1 MITKEMIERK
11 RLIWKMLLLPLF
23 LPLFL
28 WHWLKFIFTSPIMR
42 PGIHAITG
50 DTGSGKT
57 LLASIVSRRFSQGGR
72 KVYANSAF
80 NGVVKTFEITDIFD
94 NMEMVS
100 DELVKTEGEPPKVVI
115 FDEIQRD
122 FNKRMNRKREYN
134 DIFIPLI
141 EWLATHRHNG
151 VTHVYFITQSWNRL
165 DIQLQDFI
173 QRVHMVT
180 GRKRPSLA
188 IWIRD
193 KKFKPIVR
201 PFKIL
206 FYSRRKKDLEMDDIQ
221 QYVNRKREL
230 RYKKIKPSKIKVSLQ
245 ELADFNT
252 HAFKNALILKTK
264 PELTTQSKNT
274 P

>member
-1 MITKEMIERK
+1 
-11 RLIWKMLLLPLF
+11 MLFFPLF
-23 LPLFL
+23 IPLFI
-28 WHWLKFIFTSPIMR
+28 WHWLKFIFTSQIMR

-57 LLASIVSRRFSQGGR
+57 LLASIISTRFAKNGR

-80 NGVVKTFEITDIFD
+80 NKRVKVFNLNDIFD
-94 NMEMVS
+94 NMDMIS
-100 DELVKTEGEPPKVVI
+100 DELIKKDDEPPKVVI

-151 VTHVYFITQSWNRL
+151 ITHVYFITQSWNRL

-180 GRKRPSLA
+180 GRKRPSFAVWL
-188 IWIRD
+188 RD
-193 KKFKPIVR
+193 KKWRPIVR
-201 PFKIL
+201 PYKIL
-206 FYSRRKKDLEMDDIQ
+206 FYSRRKKDMEMDDIQ
-221 QYVNRKREL
+221 QYVNRKREIA
-230 RYKKIKPSKIKVSLQ
+230 YKKIRPSKIKV
-245 ELADFNT
+245 ELSDLVDFNT
-252 HAFKNALILKTK
+252 HAFKNAKILKDKEPSPQETK
-264 PELTTQSKNT
+264 KTPPKLTSNSVSQVN
-274 P
+274 